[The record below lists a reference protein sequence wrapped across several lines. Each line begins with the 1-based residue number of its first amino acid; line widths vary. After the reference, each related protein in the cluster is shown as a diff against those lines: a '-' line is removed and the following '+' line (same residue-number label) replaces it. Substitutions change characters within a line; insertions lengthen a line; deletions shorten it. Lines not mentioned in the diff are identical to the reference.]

1 MNGDIKEWF
10 FNLNCL
16 YNHIVNALNSHIDLY
31 KHLDA
36 IGEELLS
43 DVDAIF
49 ISYILIYTNSIT
61 DEYHLNDDATY
72 LELRKVC
79 KPVFNYIN
87 KKWPDIKVLRNNVL
101 AHNHRNKEN
110 KSIHFTRNLLNYR
123 VPNGNVEIELLVYLL
138 GLVIEATNKCYRY
151 DYDTIASLLSNDE
164 LIYTPMNASESNKIK
179 IDIKNQMND
188 QLRVF
193 NANKN

>member
-1 MNGDIKEWF
+1 MQSQVRRGSCKRT
-10 FNLNCL
+10 LL
-16 YNHIVNALNSHIDLY
+16 MQTGKTPLHNSWSDPCTE
-31 KHLDA
+31 KRT
-36 IGEELLS
+36 LS
-43 DVDAIF
+43 
-49 ISYILIYTNSIT
+49 
-61 DEYHLNDDATY
+61 
-72 LELRKVC
+72 
-79 KPVFNYIN
+79 
-87 KKWPDIKVLRNNVL
+87 
-101 AHNHRNKEN
+101 
-110 KSIHFTRNLLNYR
+110 FTRNLLNYR